1 MFILSEKCI
10 CISVKHIHPTPRIE
24 GYTRLL
30 GNFGSNH
37 TDGFLHCALIGIQSP
52 AAGCAMNTKVTALF
66 AEMVKFTVQQMLQIE
81 GQVTGGAP
89 LLIAFDGM
97 PRDNM
102 NTKIGDY

>member
-1 MFILSEKCI
+1 
-10 CISVKHIHPTPRIE
+10 
-24 GYTRLL
+24 
-30 GNFGSNH
+30 
-37 TDGFLHCALIGIQSP
+37 
-52 AAGCAMNTKVTALF
+52 MNPMVTTLF
-66 AEMVKFTVQQMLQIE
+66 AEMVKSTVQQMLQIE